1 MSKFIYKHLKDVGLL
16 FMCMLLVSACASTEE
31 MQDSSSAKKKA
42 QQQRPSEPSEN
53 GMKPY
58 SEVITDEAETD
69 EGLFDVHK
77 IDTDYYYEI
86 PDSLLSREMLMVSRI
101 AETQNEIGYG
111 GEKLNTQVIRWQKKN
126 DKILLRH
133 VTYENV
139 AADSLPVY
147 EAVQN
152 SNFEPIIATFDIAS
166 LGEDSSGVV
175 IDVTE
180 LFATDV
186 QSMGLQDY
194 QRQQYGVRRLDRERS
209 FIEHVHSYPK
219 NIEAR
224 NWMTYQAVNPPSSSS
239 TGTISLEINHSMV
252 LLPAEKMDARPY
264 DQRVGYF
271 SIQQTDYGTDA
282 HKAKDKQYVTRYKL
296 VPKDK
301 EAYMNG
307 ELVEPENPIV
317 YYIDPATPKKWR
329 PYLKEGVEMWD
340 KAFRNA
346 GFKNAIRA
354 KDPPSEEE
362 NPEWSPE
369 DVRYSV
375 IRYFASDIQNAYGPH
390 VHDPRTGQI
399 LESDIG
405 WYHNVMNLL
414 RNWFFV
420 QTAAV
425 NPEARSVQFEDEVM
439 GKLVRFVSAHE
450 VGHTIGLAHNFGSSY
465 AYPVDSLRS
474 PSFTSEHGT
483 APSIMD
489 YARFNYVAQP
499 GDGVES
505 FGPAIG
511 AYDEW
516 AVKWAY
522 TWFPE
527 DMSQEE
533 VVDELDEWTKERADD
548 PRYFYG
554 SSGNDPRSQT
564 EDLTNDA
571 MRASEL
577 GVANLK
583 RITDNLLEWTDRDG
597 ANYEELE
604 ELYGQIVGQW
614 SRYTGHVYNNIGG
627 VYETHKTH
635 DQEGPVYEFVSEEK
649 QKRAL
654 DWLAD
659 YGWATPTWMMNDEV
673 LNRINESSVVDDIRS
688 QQTSLL
694 NNVASPE
701 MLGRLIEWDAR
712 SEGDTY
718 TPYELMDD
726 IRNAIWSELDN
737 GSPDID
743 VFRRNLQRG
752 YIERMEYLMTEE
764 PSVPPQFAQY
774 FSINVDVSQS
784 DIRPIVREQ
793 LKMLQDN
800 VQDAINDAGDRAT
813 RTHLVDAE
821 QRIDDILNP
830 NN

>member
-1 MSKFIYKHLKDVGLL
+1 M
-16 FMCMLLVSACASTEE
+16 
-31 MQDSSSAKKKA
+31 
-42 QQQRPSEPSEN
+42 
-53 GMKPY
+53 
-58 SEVITDEAETD
+58 
-69 EGLFDVHK
+69 
-77 IDTDYYYEI
+77 
-86 PDSLLSREMLMVSRI
+86 
-101 AETQNEIGYG
+101 
-111 GEKLNTQVIRWQKKN
+111 
-126 DKILLRH
+126 
-133 VTYENV
+133 
-139 AADSLPVY
+139 
-147 EAVQN
+147 
-152 SNFEPIIATFDIAS
+152 
-166 LGEDSSGVV
+166 
-175 IDVTE
+175 
-180 LFATDV
+180 
-186 QSMGLQDY
+186 
-194 QRQQYGVRRLDRERS
+194 
-209 FIEHVHSYPK
+209 
-219 NIEAR
+219 
-224 NWMTYQAVNPPSSSS
+224 
-239 TGTISLEINHSMV
+239 EINHSMV
-252 LLPAEKMDARPY
+252 LLPEEDEKMDARPY

-271 SIQQTDYGTDA
+271 SVQNTNYGTDA
-282 HKAKDKQYVTRYKL
+282 NKAKEQQYVTRYQL
-296 VPKDK
+296 VPEDK
-301 EAYMNG
+301 EAYLDG
-307 ELVEPENPIV
+307 ELVEPKNPIV
-317 YYIDPATPKKWR
+317 YYIDPATPQKWR

-340 KAFRNA
+340 KAFRAA
-346 GFKNAIRA
+346 GFKNAIIA

-414 RNWFFV
+414 RNWYFV

-425 NPEARSVQFEDEVM
+425 NPEARSVNFKDEVM
-439 GKLVRFVSAHE
+439 GELVRFVSAHE

-522 TWFPE
+522 TWFPD

-533 VVDELDEWTKERADD
+533 KVTTLNEWTAERSGD

-554 SSGNDPRSQT
+554 AGGNDPRSQT

-583 RITDNLLEWTDRDG
+583 RITDNLIEWTYREG
-597 ANYEELE
+597 ANYQELE
-604 ELYGQIVGQW
+604 ELYGQVVGQW

-627 VYETHKTH
+627 VYETDKTYEQ
-635 DQEGPVYEFVSEEK
+635 DGPVYEFVSEEK
-649 QKRAL
+649 QKRAV

-659 YGWATPTWMMNDEV
+659 YGWATPTWMLNDEV
-673 LNRINESSVVDDIRS
+673 LDRINESSVVDDIRS

-694 NNVASPE
+694 NNVASPQ

-712 SEGDTY
+712 AEGDTY

-726 IRNAIWSELDN
+726 VRNAIWSELDN
-737 GSPDID
+737 SSPEID

-764 PSVPPQFAQY
+764 PSIPPQYRQY

-793 LKMLQDN
+793 LQILQDN
-800 VQDAINDAGDRAT
+800 VEDAMNDAEDRAT
-813 RTHLVDAE
+813 RTHLTDAE
-821 QRIDDILNP
+821 QRINNILNP
-830 NN
+830 DG

>member
-1 MSKFIYKHLKDVGLL
+1 MSTQLYRRLKGVGLL
-16 FMCMLLVSACASTEE
+16 IMCVALLSACAS
-31 MQDSSSAKKKA
+31 SKKA
-42 QQQRPSEPSEN
+42 QDRSAQKQQRPGQSED

-58 SEVITDEAETD
+58 SEVITDDAETD

-77 IDTDYYYEI
+77 VEKDYYYEI

-101 AETQNEIGYG
+101 AETQDEIGYG
-111 GEKLNTQVIRWQKKN
+111 GEKLNTQVLRWQKKN
-126 DKILLRH
+126 DQVLLRH
-133 VTYENV
+133 VSYENV
-139 AADSLPVY
+139 APDSLPVY

-152 SNFEPIIATFDIAS
+152 SNFEPIIASFDIKS

-175 IDVTE
+175 IDVTD
-180 LFATDV
+180 LFASDIP
-186 QSMGLQDY
+186 SLGLQDY
-194 QRQQYGVRRLDRERS
+194 RREQYRVRRLDTERS
-209 FIEHVHSYPK
+209 FIEHVHSYPQ

-224 NWMTYQAVNPPSSSS
+224 NWMTYQAAEPPSSSS
-239 TGTISLEINHSMV
+239 TGTISMEINHSMV
-252 LLPAEKMDARPY
+252 LLPEEDEKMDARPY

-271 SIQQTDYGTDA
+271 SVQNTNYGTDA
-282 HKAKDKQYVTRYKL
+282 NKAKEQQYVTRYQL
-296 VPKDK
+296 VPEDK
-301 EAYMNG
+301 EAYLDG
-307 ELVEPENPIV
+307 ELVEPKNPIV
-317 YYIDPATPKKWR
+317 YYIDPATPQKWR

-340 KAFRNA
+340 KAFRAA
-346 GFKNAIRA
+346 GFKNAIIA

-414 RNWFFV
+414 RNWYFV

-425 NPEARSVQFEDEVM
+425 NPEARSVNFKDEVM
-439 GKLVRFVSAHE
+439 GELVRFVSAHE

-522 TWFPE
+522 TWFPD

-533 VVDELDEWTKERADD
+533 KVTTLNEWTAERSGD

-554 SSGNDPRSQT
+554 AGGNDPRSQT

-583 RITDNLLEWTDRDG
+583 RITDNLIEWTYREG
-597 ANYEELE
+597 ANYQELE
-604 ELYGQIVGQW
+604 ELYGQVVGQW

-627 VYETHKTH
+627 VYETDKTYEQ
-635 DQEGPVYEFVSEEK
+635 DGPVYEFVSEEK
-649 QKRAL
+649 QKRAV

-659 YGWATPTWMMNDEV
+659 YGWATPTWMLNDEV
-673 LNRINESSVVDDIRS
+673 LDRINESSVVDDIRS

-694 NNVASPE
+694 NNVASPQ

-712 SEGDTY
+712 AEGDTY

-726 IRNAIWSELDN
+726 VRNAIWSELDN
-737 GSPDID
+737 SSPEID

-764 PSVPPQFAQY
+764 PSIPPQYRQY

-793 LKMLQDN
+793 LQILQDN
-800 VQDAINDAGDRAT
+800 VEDAMNDAEDRAT
-813 RTHLVDAE
+813 RTHLTDAE

-830 NN
+830 DG